1 MSEAKDTQQHP
12 KVEIAVENFGPIAE
26 ANIDL
31 RPLTVF
37 VGPSNTGKT
46 YFATL
51 VYALHST
58 FKGLSGVG
66 LFSPF
71 SLGNAL
77 SLLRNLFKN
86 PIMSEGEIQNV
97 LNKLHSRDS
106 AFKLSDLSKGM
117 HQKLGIITKDIDF
130 FKEELQDEL
139 KNCFDLNS
147 FLQLIRSSGGLD
159 NDMAILLKVNEGSQE
174 YWNFK
179 IKVSES
185 EINVDSSTALDG
197 PTYKDMVILPKRWS
211 IYGELLSDENSVRIS
226 GGGCPRMASRYYLP
240 AARSGIMQSHRVIAS
255 SLITR
260 TTRVGLEQ
268 FPEIPTLSGVI
279 ADFMQKIILYED
291 DKKNLMTLKWYTL
304 LKC

>member
-12 KVEIAVENFGPIAE
+12 KVEIAVENFGPIVE

-197 PTYKDMVILPKRWS
+197 PT
-211 IYGELLSDENSVRIS
+211 
-226 GGGCPRMASRYYLP
+226 
-240 AARSGIMQSHRVIAS
+240 
-255 SLITR
+255 
-260 TTRVGLEQ
+260 
-268 FPEIPTLSGVI
+268 
-279 ADFMQKIILYED
+279 
-291 DKKNLMTLKWYTL
+291 
-304 LKC
+304 